1 MDNINRQFLV
11 NRHAQMAKDCEGVIE
26 QLEMVRKSNPDFF
39 LRTGGFSQIKMYE
52 DEVKNQL
59 SISKRQGEYHG
70 LESV

>member
-26 QLEMVRKSNPDFF
+26 QLRMVEKDNKDFF
-39 LRTGGFSQIKMYE
+39 IETGGYSQIKMYE

-59 SISKRQGEYHG
+59 SLSEKQGKYHG